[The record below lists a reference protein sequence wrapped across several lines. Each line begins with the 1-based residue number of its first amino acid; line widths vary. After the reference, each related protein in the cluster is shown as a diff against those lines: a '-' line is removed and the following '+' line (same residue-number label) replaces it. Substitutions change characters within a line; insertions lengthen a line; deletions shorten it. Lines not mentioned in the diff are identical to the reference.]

1 MVTQGASRTGSAEY
15 LKSFKMAYSLD
26 GRKFEFIKGANGQT
40 DKVRGG
46 RNPREGWW
54 QSPVRWGLRAPGW
67 ARQYV
72 SLEQNAHILR
82 ASSH

>member
-54 QSPVRWGLRAPGW
+54 
-67 ARQYV
+67 
-72 SLEQNAHILR
+72 
-82 ASSH
+82 